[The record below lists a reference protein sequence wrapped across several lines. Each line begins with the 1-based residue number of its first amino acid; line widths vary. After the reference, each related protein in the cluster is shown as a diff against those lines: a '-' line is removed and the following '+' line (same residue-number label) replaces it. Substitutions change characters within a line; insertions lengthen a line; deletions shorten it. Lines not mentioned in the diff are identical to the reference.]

1 MTFRIALHSQAKP
14 LSEFSARIRGA
25 VPMAILTLALI
36 FLPGLADSCLAANDE
51 MSDLAAESG
60 WIHMPAGAKSAYMG
74 IQGGTMPISLLVA
87 NDGSALLSFVG
98 KTGND
103 FLATLARG
111 NSSMPSFGN
120 GAFPGKLD
128 TKTGLFAGNATASLP
143 VFTTNGLAGEW
154 LSHLAPFGF
163 SVSPLPIEGQ
173 PDIPPATPRVRK
185 YKTFYL
191 PGSLKTPNNP

>member
-1 MTFRIALHSQAKP
+1 MAYHTEYFCQIKRFSPTFHHIIRAFILAFPLLMT
-14 LSEFSARIRGA
+14 
-25 VPMAILTLALI
+25 LI
-36 FLPGLADSCLAANDE
+36 FPICPTS
-51 MSDLAAESG
+51 SAEAPAPPRDSG

-103 FLATLARG
+103 FLSTLAKG
-111 NSSMPSFGN
+111 NFNMPSFGN
-120 GAFPGKLD
+120 GTFSAKTA
-128 TKTGLFAGNATASLP
+128 TKTGLFAGNATTSLP
-143 VFTTNGLAGEW
+143 IFTTSGPAGEW
-154 LSHLAPFGF
+154 LNHLAPFGF

-173 PDIPPATPRVRK
+173 PDIPPASPRARK

-191 PGSLKTPNNP
+191 PGSLKTLK